1 MELVESR
8 HVGVLAGGRW
18 TPVNCTAWQK
28 IAIIVTYRDRHEQL
42 VLLLNRLHTLLQRQ
56 MMYYQIFVIQ
66 QVRLFLLWPPYVIGG
81 PLYFCPVVSIFYVSI
96 YLSIYLSFF
105 SSPNLSGR
113 RLDVYHTSTH
123 VVALVRI

>member
-28 IAIIVTYRDRHEQL
+28 IAIIVTYRERHEQL

-66 QVRLFLLWPPYVIGG
+66 QVRLFLFVNVFI
-81 PLYFCPVVSIFYVSI
+81 VV
-96 YLSIYLSFF
+96 FF
-105 SSPNLSGR
+105 
-113 RLDVYHTSTH
+113 
-123 VVALVRI
+123 

>member
-28 IAIIVTYRDRHEQL
+28 IAIIVTYRERYKHL

-66 QVRLFLLWPPYVIGG
+66 QVCWSSFCNVLIAFISLTQLF
-81 PLYFCPVVSIFYVSI
+81 
-96 YLSIYLSFF
+96 
-105 SSPNLSGR
+105 
-113 RLDVYHTSTH
+113 
-123 VVALVRI
+123 